1 MDKICFTT
9 LEIEINRQCN
19 FSCEHCFCG
28 DSEGFF
34 DFNYDKLG
42 TLLEQTKAVSFL
54 QFTGGEPTLSLETMN
69 NVLSVFE
76 QKNIPIC
83 TFNMP
88 TNGSCDIG
96 KFKNFI
102 ISLNRHMSRFLLKP
116 INARER
122 IIIQI
127 SNDYYHNKFIDCRGV
142 YEKLQKAVGEYCTL
156 LLNDRGS
163 ITEKMGRAENLD
175 YLKDS
180 EKCVF
185 TELKECKIQYLKQ
198 CDNNSIKCRNYFKYN
213 FSYNGQIIIP
223 CKVVFGNDG
232 RLYNGFRGFMPYK
245 DKDKMNGIEIT
256 DNLLKSIDAY
266 NQTVP
271 MCKEITKDRNDN
283 DLIVGYLHH
292 NKEMFI
298 KDMKE
303 NGYEVESLFSDNDR
317 KVLDD
322 VLVCLH
328 KCVEGYKTYTE
339 DRTALLQKISN
350 LEQQNKLMM
359 EYIKKAK
366 I

>member
-1 MDKICFTT
+1 
-9 LEIEINRQCN
+9 
-19 FSCEHCFCG
+19 
-28 DSEGFF
+28 
-34 DFNYDKLG
+34 
-42 TLLEQTKAVSFL
+42 
-54 QFTGGEPTLSLETMN
+54 
-69 NVLSVFE
+69 
-76 QKNIPIC
+76 
-83 TFNMP
+83 
-88 TNGSCDIG
+88 
-96 KFKNFI
+96 
-102 ISLNRHMSRFLLKP
+102 
-116 INARER
+116 
-122 IIIQI
+122 
-127 SNDYYHNKFIDCRGV
+127 
-142 YEKLQKAVGEYCTL
+142 
-156 LLNDRGS
+156 
-163 ITEKMGRAENLD
+163 
-175 YLKDS
+175 
-180 EKCVF
+180 
-185 TELKECKIQYLKQ
+185 
-198 CDNNSIKCRNYFKYN
+198 
-213 FSYNGQIIIP
+213 
-223 CKVVFGNDG
+223 
-232 RLYNGFRGFMPYK
+232 MPYK

-339 DRTALLQKISN
+339 DRTALLQKIAN